1 MRKST
6 GLILVLITLLSGPV
20 LAVEDAPQ
28 GRYSMTAT
36 DNGMLRL
43 DTQTGAVS
51 LCAGTAGHWVCRS
64 IADDRLALENEIDRL
79 SNENQRLKAE
89 LEQRQKEAKPDV
101 TPDVPYEAKPDV
113 TPDVT
118 PEVQPE
124 SDALGSWRPSDEDIE
139 EFMTFFE
146 KIMNR
151 FKQIAESMKDDS
163 PKQQP

>member
-6 GLILVLITLLSGPV
+6 GLILVLITVLSGPV

-89 LEQRQKEAKPDV
+89 LEQRRSEAK
-101 TPDVPYEAKPDV
+101 PDVPYEAKPDV
-113 TPDVT
+113 TP
-118 PEVQPE
+118 EVQLEP
-124 SDALGSWRPSDEDIE
+124 DALGSWRPSDEDID

-151 FKQIAESMKDDS
+151 FKQFAESMKDDS

>member
-20 LAVEDAPQ
+20 LAVEDAPP

-101 TPDVPYEAKPDV
+101 PYEAKPDV
-113 TPDVT
+113 TP
-118 PEVQPE
+118 EVQPE
-124 SDALGSWRPSDEDIE
+124 PDALGSWRPSDEDIE

>member
-20 LAVEDAPQ
+20 LAVEDAPP

-89 LEQRQKEAKPDV
+89 LEQRQSEAK
-101 TPDVPYEAKPDV
+101 PDVPYEAKPDV
-113 TPDVT
+113 TP
-118 PEVQPE
+118 EVQLEP
-124 SDALGSWRPSDEDIE
+124 DALGSWRPSDEDIE

-151 FKQIAESMKDDS
+151 FKQIAESMKGDS

>member
-28 GRYSMTAT
+28 GRYSMIPT

-51 LCAGTAGHWVCRS
+51 LCTGTDGHWVCRS

-101 TPDVPYEAKPDV
+101 PYEAKPDV
-113 TPDVT
+113 TP
-118 PEVQPE
+118 EVQLEP
-124 SDALGSWRPSDEDIE
+124 DALGSWRPSDEDIE

-151 FKQIAESMKDDS
+151 FKQFAESMKDDS